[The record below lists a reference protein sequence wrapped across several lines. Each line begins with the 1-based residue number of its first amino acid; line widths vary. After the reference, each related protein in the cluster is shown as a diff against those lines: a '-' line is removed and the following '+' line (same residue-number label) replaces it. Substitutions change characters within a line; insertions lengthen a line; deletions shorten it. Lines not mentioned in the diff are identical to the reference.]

1 MKIALA
7 YISIILIWSTTP
19 LAIKW
24 SGEGPGFIFG
34 AAARMAIGTGCIWIF
49 LLLLRKRLPWHRKAF
64 QTYLAVALQ
73 MYGAMMAVYWAAQY
87 IPSGWLSV
95 IFGFTPFVT
104 ALLAAIWLKERSLT
118 FSKLVSYILGISGL
132 AVMFNSALKL
142 NITAAQGIIGVIIA
156 VFLQSASAVWVKRI
170 KAGLS
175 GLTQVGGGLLLALP
189 AYLITWYFTSEGHLP
204 EHLSNRNLYSIIYL
218 GTIATT
224 IGFSLYYYILL
235 HLSATS
241 VAMITLVSP
250 VLALYL
256 GHTVNHEPLSLE
268 TAAGTALIL
277 SALLVH
283 EFFDRFFLKR
293 LSKQ

>member
-1 MKIALA
+1 MKVALA

-34 AAARMAIGTGCIWIF
+34 VAARMAIGTTLIWVSQ
-49 LLLLRKRLPWHRKAF
+49 LLFRKRLPLHKKAL
-64 QTYLAVALQ
+64 QTYLAVAIQ
-73 MYGAMMAVYWAAQY
+73 VYGAMMAVYWAAQF

-95 IFGFTPFVT
+95 IFGLSPFVT
-104 ALLAAIWLKERSLT
+104 ALLAAIFLKERSLT
-118 FSKLVSYILGISGL
+118 ISKLLSYILGISGL
-132 AVMFNSALKL
+132 AIIFSSALQI
-142 NITAAQGIIGVIIA
+142 NITAAQGIVGVLAA

-175 GLTQVGGGLLLALP
+175 GLTQVAGGLLFALP
-189 AYLITWYFTSEGHLP
+189 AYLITWCLTSEGLWP

-241 VAMITLVSP
+241 VAMLTLVSP

-256 GHTVNHEPLSLE
+256 GHTLNHEPLSLKI
-268 TAAGTALIL
+268 AMGTALIL
-277 SALLVH
+277 SALLMH
-283 EFFDRFFLKR
+283 EFFDWFFLTRKAE
-293 LSKQ
+293 K